1 MQGLVAVGFSFNC
14 PDGVVPASHTQGQGC
29 ARRPLRLDSVRR
41 TGVLPSQSCRA
52 GLRLYTGTQR
62 RGRLRQPS
70 VRNVAVRALVQE
82 GWPLW
87 AALSA
92 CAAGGQV
99 RLQWN
104 MVEYHEICELRWLS
118 WRQNVSVDVCLV
130 LMYLLTL
137 LHDCDF
143 LVLACRYWSKEPHL
157 VLQYLHLCS
166 RYYWHLRCQLAASY
180 QSPVQRMMSSG
191 HTSCHWVRLCTSLSL
206 TCGSKSLTM
215 SASSNSANQAV
226 ASPALN
232 MPLS

>member
-1 MQGLVAVGFSFNC
+1 MQGLVAVGVSFNC

-104 MVEYHEICELRWLS
+104 MVEYHKICELRWLS

>member
-1 MQGLVAVGFSFNC
+1 MQGLVAVGVSLNC
-14 PDGVVPASHTQGQGC
+14 PDGVVPASQTQGKGC
-29 ARRPLRLDSVRR
+29 ARRPLLLDSVRR
-41 TGVLPSQSCRA
+41 TGVLQRQSCRA
-52 GLRLYTGTQR
+52 GRRLYTGTQR

-130 LMYLLTL
+130 LMHPLTL
-137 LHDCDF
+137 LHDCWLIGTGAKNLIWF
-143 LVLACRYWSKEPHL
+143 
-157 VLQYLHLCS
+157 CS
-166 RYYWHLRCQLAASY
+166 I
-180 QSPVQRMMSSG
+180 
-191 HTSCHWVRLCTSLSL
+191 CTSALIATG
-206 TCGSKSLTM
+206 TCLVSWRRPTSHLPGI
-215 SASSNSANQAV
+215 
-226 ASPALN
+226 
-232 MPLS
+232 